1 MRKSSRELGLGHP
14 VPDWKPMTQQA
25 RRAPELPVVLLSSVP
40 PLPRSSGRACA
51 VTDFKCVR
59 TTKARP
65 MMLWCPMSEIMPS
78 LMYTLALPV
87 TSALML
93 PKSPTC

>member
-1 MRKSSRELGLGHP
+1 
-14 VPDWKPMTQQA
+14 
-25 RRAPELPVVLLSSVP
+25 
-40 PLPRSSGRACA
+40 
-51 VTDFKCVR
+51 
-59 TTKARP
+59 

-93 PKSPTC
+93 PRSPTCLRCKTRGEQLSYTRAVRLLYIFYFWFKASKANGRLFQVSEQHNGAPSGSNVVFGVAYRTCAQR